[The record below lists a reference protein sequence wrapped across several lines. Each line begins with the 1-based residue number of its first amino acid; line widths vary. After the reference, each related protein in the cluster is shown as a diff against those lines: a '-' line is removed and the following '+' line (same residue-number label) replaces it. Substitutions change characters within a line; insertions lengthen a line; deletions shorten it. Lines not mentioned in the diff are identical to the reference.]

1 MKYANILNETWEY
14 LENNYKASEI
24 SIKTWC
30 DLVERK
36 CDNDYCLKQCIKM
49 LWEQWEWY
57 DLEERE
63 YYKNYIKD
71 NYGVKVV

>member
-14 LENNYKASEI
+14 LESNYKASEI

-49 LWEQWEWY
+49 L
-57 DLEERE
+57 
-63 YYKNYIKD
+63 
-71 NYGVKVV
+71 

>member
-14 LENNYKASEI
+14 LESNYKASEI

-36 CDNDYCLKQCIKM
+36 CDNDHCLKQCIKL

>member
-1 MKYANILNETWEY
+1 MKYERILNDTWEY
-14 LENNYKASEI
+14 LESNYKASEI
-24 SIKTWC
+24 NIKTWC

-36 CDNDYCLKQCIKM
+36 CDNNYCLKQCIKL

-57 DLEERE
+57 DLEERD

-71 NYGVKVV
+71 NYGVRC